1 MADVSPQMTRNWRRC
16 RDGHGGQQAVAGDGP
31 QQSEGVPVSSRRAL
45 AYPLPLG
52 RTAIAADHLGA
63 HPALVQKHQILRID
77 LVYCLA
83 PGLPPPPGFGAVLLG
98 RVKRFFFA
106 ATPAGAAL
114 LTTASCS
121 IAGPGCAAVARP
133 IPPRSGRAVVATRRA
148 AGLALPRSPG
158 LPDRNATAAPA
169 PAAPSATAVA
179 ESSCYSR
186 N

>member
-63 HPALVQKHQILRID
+63 HPPLVQKHQILRIN

-98 RVKRFFFA
+98 RVRRFFFA
-106 ATPAGAAL
+106 
-114 LTTASCS
+114 
-121 IAGPGCAAVARP
+121 
-133 IPPRSGRAVVATRRA
+133 ATRRA

-158 LPDRNATAAPA
+158 VLYVDATADPA